1 MHMSIHSYTSMHIH
15 KEYICM
21 KHTIA
26 HFWFYSMRTYFVITR
41 FKRHVDS
48 IFSLCPFCAPPFLC
62 LSLCIDHICIDQVLF
77 CCCFCFLQNMQES
90 AGFLCL
96 GAFPPAYLLLCP
108 ARFRFL
114 AFEGNGSARSPVNSV
129 RSLSM
134 VGAFRA
140 GLTSISQHSL
150 TQRILSTTPW
160 LCHFEVFWLSFAF
173 FPESCVVHVDDA
185 GLNHRPML
193 GSKVCAK
200 MPGLPAL
207 GSKNCLVSSPGTLFY
222 FFGFSYCHLWQWQL
236 TL

>member
-1 MHMSIHSYTSMHIH
+1 MHIH

-48 IFSLCPFCAPPFLC
+48 IFSLRPFCAPPF
-62 LSLCIDHICIDQVLF
+62 VF
-77 CCCFCFLQNMQES
+77 CCVLIISVLIKSFFVVVFVFYKICKSRLDFFVWGL
-90 AGFLCL
+90 
-96 GAFPPAYLLLCP
+96 FPPAYLLLCP

>member
-1 MHMSIHSYTSMHIH
+1 MWILFSPFVPSVHHPLSFAVYWSYLYWS
-15 KEYICM
+15 
-21 KHTIA
+21 
-26 HFWFYSMRTYFVITR
+26 S
-41 FKRHVDS
+41 
-48 IFSLCPFCAPPFLC
+48 PFLLLFLFSTKYARVGWIS
-62 LSLCIDHICIDQVLF
+62 LSG
-77 CCCFCFLQNMQES
+77 
-90 AGFLCL
+90 GFS
-96 GAFPPAYLLLCP
+96 PAYLLLCP

-207 GSKNCLVSSPGTLFY
+207 GSKNCLVSSPGTLFH